1 MLVAVAVD
9 AVHRYAGDGGDLAML
24 VPGEHHHHV
33 HFAALQLIDAGVGV
47 GDELEEQRLDGR
59 HPGATPVVR
68 HRFEPDVFAA
78 LPLGDAIRPGT
89 ERRAIVIVGAV
100 DIAAFEHVLR
110 QCAADELQSVRRV
123 NLPVVQ
129 HRGQRVRRVDAAD
142 SVEAVG
148 AFGVVGRAV
157 DRLDR
162 ELHVGGGMR
171 RAVVP
176 LDVGAQPPRHV
187 HAAVLTQHDPAVL
200 DRRHRRGQQRH
211 DGHRLIGRD
220 QSLHHARLDILE
232 NVRAEAI
239 ERVGLAVVAHDQA
252 GGRADRD
259 APPGRSTWSCPTRRH
274 TRRPTRRPRIASDED
289 RAAPVPD
296 HDAASSASIS
306 FEISI
311 TGIAP

>member
-1 MLVAVAVD
+1 
-9 AVHRYAGDGGDLAML
+9 ML

-68 HRFEPDVFAA
+68 HRFEPDIFAA
-78 LPLGDAIRPGT
+78 LPLGDAIRSGT

-100 DIAAFEHVLR
+100 DIAAFEHVLW
-110 QCAADELQSVRRV
+110 QCAADELQGIWRV
-123 NLPVVQ
+123 DLPVVQ

-142 SVEAVG
+142 AVEAVG

-162 ELHVGGGMR
+162 ELHVRRRMR

-176 LDVGAQPPRHV
+176 LHVGTQPPRDI
-187 HAAVLTQHDPAVL
+187 HAAVLTQHDTAVL
-200 DRRHRRGQQRH
+200 DRRHGRGQQRH

-220 QSLHHARLDILE
+220 QSLHHTRLDILE

-252 GGRADRD
+252 GR
-259 APPGRSTWSCPTRRH
+259 TRRSRRVCRAARRRRARPAA
-274 TRRPTRRPRIASDED
+274 TRARRRGDRGCQDED
-289 RAAPVPD
+289 HQRPWR

>member
-1 MLVAVAVD
+1 
-9 AVHRYAGDGGDLAML
+9 ML

-78 LPLGDAIRPGT
+78 LPLGDAIRPGA

-100 DIAAFEHVLR
+100 DVAAFEHVLW
-110 QCAADELQSVRRV
+110 QCAADELQRVRRV

-129 HRGQRVRRVDAAD
+129 HRGQRVGRVDAAD

-162 ELHVGGGMR
+162 ELHVGRGMR

-176 LDVGAQPPRHV
+176 LHVGTQPPRHV
-187 HAAVLTQHDPAVL
+187 HAAVLTQHDTAVL
-200 DRRHRRGQQRH
+200 DRRHGRGQQRH
-211 DGHRLIGRD
+211 DRHRLIGRD
-220 QSLHHARLDILE
+220 QSLHHAGLDVLE
-232 NVRAEAI
+232 NVRTEAI

-252 GGRADRD
+252 GRTRRSRRGRRAARRGRARPAATRGGRRDDR
-259 APPGRSTWSCPTRRH
+259 GCQRRGPTSARRH
-274 TRRPTRRPRIASDED
+274 
-289 RAAPVPD
+289 